1 MTAGRQGED
10 TASEVA
16 AESTDGGAT
25 IEAAAENER
34 VDFAIE
40 RDITVEEARR
50 GIITRSS
57 VPRPLLSPTI
67 DDAST
72 NLAEA
77 LRFRHLP
84 LLILKSVG
92 TMYTL

>member
-1 MTAGRQGED
+1 MRVDAEVERGRIEMTAGRQGED

-50 GIITRSS
+50 GIIGATTAS
-57 VPRPLLSPTI
+57 VTDNR
-67 DDAST
+67 
-72 NLAEA
+72 
-77 LRFRHLP
+77 
-84 LLILKSVG
+84 
-92 TMYTL
+92 